1 MCATSPTSLLG
12 KIMIEIFLL
21 PWTIFTIMFKFV
33 VSGSVW
39 ALLFYGIY
47 YLITSREYTY
57 KFRSPITRTE
67 IED

>member
-1 MCATSPTSLLG
+1 
-12 KIMIEIFLL
+12 MIEIFLL
-21 PWTIFTIMFKFV
+21 PWTIFV

-39 ALLFYGIY
+39 ALLFYAIY

-67 IED
+67 IDD

>member
-1 MCATSPTSLLG
+1 
-12 KIMIEIFLL
+12 MIEIFLL
-21 PWTIFTIMFKFV
+21 PCTIFTIMFKFV

-47 YLITSREYTY
+47 YLITSRQYTY

>member
-1 MCATSPTSLLG
+1 
-12 KIMIEIFLL
+12 MIEIFLL
-21 PWTIFTIMFKFV
+21 PWTIFTVMFKFV

-39 ALLFYGIY
+39 ALLFYAIY